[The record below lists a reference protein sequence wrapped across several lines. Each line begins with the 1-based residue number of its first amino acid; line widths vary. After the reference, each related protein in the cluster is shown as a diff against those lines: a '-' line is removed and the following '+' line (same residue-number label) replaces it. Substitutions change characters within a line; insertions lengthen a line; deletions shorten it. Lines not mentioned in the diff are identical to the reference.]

1 MRPPLRDDWD
11 GVSGMA
17 EKQRV
22 IYRALQRRRDDDA
35 ERGDAHELFEAM
47 PKELVQELIFHALL
61 RPKGGRASPAI
72 APKLTV
78 PLVVFNSVIKAQ
90 DKFLPVAMV
99 SVTEVGKYD
108 VVEEPD
114 GATCPVGSHVCV
126 ASASLTRHLHERQ
139 RRDLAARKAA
149 KKKEEREAR
158 AGKQMDLVR
167 MFTPVKAKPGGA
179 RQWSIRA
186 ADFENKIE

>member
-90 DKFLPVAMV
+90 DKFLPVA
-99 SVTEVGKYD
+99 
-108 VVEEPD
+108 
-114 GATCPVGSHVCV
+114 
-126 ASASLTRHLHERQ
+126 
-139 RRDLAARKAA
+139 
-149 KKKEEREAR
+149 
-158 AGKQMDLVR
+158 
-167 MFTPVKAKPGGA
+167 
-179 RQWSIRA
+179 
-186 ADFENKIE
+186 